1 MAHEG
6 SRDMHRRDLAEQQ
19 SLPES
24 SPARD
29 ASLGF
34 CFFINLDEG
43 FLS

>member
-6 SRDMHRRDLAEQQ
+6 SRGTHRRDLAEQ

-29 ASLGF
+29 ASLDF
-34 CFFINLDEG
+34 VLFFH
-43 FLS
+43 